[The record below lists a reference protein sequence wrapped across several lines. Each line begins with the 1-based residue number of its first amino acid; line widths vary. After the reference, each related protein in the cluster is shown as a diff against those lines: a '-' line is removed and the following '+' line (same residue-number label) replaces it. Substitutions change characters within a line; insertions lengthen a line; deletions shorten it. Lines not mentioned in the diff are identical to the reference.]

1 MNKKIS
7 RIAHRL
13 LPPVLVDAL
22 RGIGL
27 GTAPARDKYEAVGPN
42 WPVAFDSNPGW
53 EDSDIAKTQAS
64 RWREWC
70 DFCADTGPLDMP
82 HEAAR
87 PFSGN
92 MQFHN
97 TYMTFGYVLALAAAN
112 KKRLSILDWG
122 GGLGH
127 YSVLASALL
136 PDVRIEYHCKD
147 LPAFCEQGAALLPA
161 ATFHTDASCLQRTY
175 DLVIASGSLQCS
187 GNWKEILTGLAKATD
202 GYLYVT
208 RLPVVLDSPSMV
220 VQQRTYEQGFNSDLL
235 GWFLNRQ
242 EFLAISE
249 VAGMRF
255 VREFFLA
262 QHPAVEG
269 IAEQAQVRGF
279 LLRA

>member
-1 MNKKIS
+1 MNKKS
-7 RIAHRL
+7 RQIAKRL

-22 RGIGL
+22 RKIGL
-27 GTAPARDKYEAVGPN
+27 AAAPAGDKYEVVGPN
-42 WPVAFDSNPGW
+42 WPVASDSNPGW

-82 HEAAR
+82 HEASS
-87 PFSGN
+87 PSSGN

-112 KKRLSILDWG
+112 KKSLSVLDWG

-127 YSVLASALL
+127 YLVLANALL
-136 PDVRIEYHCKD
+136 PDVEIEYHCKD
-147 LPAFCEQGAALLPA
+147 LPAFCEQGAALLPS
-161 ATFHTDASCLQRTY
+161 ATFHTDDTCFQRTY

-187 GNWKEILTGLAKATD
+187 GDWKETLTGLAKATG
-202 GYLYVT
+202 GYLYVA
-208 RLPVVLDSPSMV
+208 RIPVLFELPSTVAR
-220 VQQRTYEQGFNSDLL
+220 QKTCEQGFSGELL

-242 EFLAISE
+242 ELLAVSE
-249 VAGMRF
+249 AAGMRLM
-255 VREFFLA
+255 REFFLA

-279 LLRA
+279 LFRA